1 MPQITGNFLKSLNKV
16 EGENDGRPWVRIQF
30 GIMTTGDSSRLVAFD
45 AFGED
50 RVAAVEGLSVGT
62 TIVVEYSPESR
73 EYGNKFFT
81 NLKCHR
87 ILRAQNMQQGETW
100 ETR

>member
-1 MPQITGNFLKSLNKV
+1 MKALNKV
-16 EGENDGRPWVRIQF
+16 EGENDGRPWVRTQF
-30 GIMTTGDSSRLVAFD
+30 AIMTTGDSSRLVAFD

-50 RVAAVEGLSVGT
+50 KVAAVEGLAVGS

-73 EYGNKFFT
+73 EFGDKFFT

-87 ILRAQNMQQGETW
+87 ILRAQNVQQGETW
-100 ETR
+100 ETH

>member
-1 MPQITGNFLKSLNKV
+1 MKTLNKV
-16 EGENDGRPWVRIQF
+16 EGENDGRPWVRTQF
-30 GIMTTGDSSRLVAFD
+30 AIMTTGDSGRMVAFD

-50 RVAAVEGLSVGT
+50 KVTAVEGLSVGT

-73 EYGNKFFT
+73 EYGDKFYT

-87 ILRAQNMQQGETW
+87 ILRAQNVQQGETW
-100 ETR
+100 ENR